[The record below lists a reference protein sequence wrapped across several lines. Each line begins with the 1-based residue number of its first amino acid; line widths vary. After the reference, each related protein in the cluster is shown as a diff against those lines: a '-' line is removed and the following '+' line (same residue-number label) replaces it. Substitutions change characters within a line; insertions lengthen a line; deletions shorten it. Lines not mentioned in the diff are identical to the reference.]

1 MLENSDLSGFQ
12 ILRCYIYHADNC
24 LIANDFWHFNI
35 YEHDK
40 FYAQLSWAWKEC
52 YNLGAWSFFLTV
64 PWAGLEF
71 SGLNHVF
78 SHKEPKIEII
88 SNPI

>member
-1 MLENSDLSGFQ
+1 MEFQLLIKSKMLENSDLSGFQ

-40 FYAQLSWAWKEC
+40 FYAQLS
-52 YNLGAWSFFLTV
+52 
-64 PWAGLEF
+64 
-71 SGLNHVF
+71 
-78 SHKEPKIEII
+78 
-88 SNPI
+88 